1 MYNPSGLRSQ
11 EQAADAAV
19 IHLHQALALKPDFML
34 ARVLLG
40 EILQN
45 QGRSAEAIAAYR
57 SVPEDSPF
65 SWIVRLRIADEL
77 QEMGENELA
86 LSELDRLAA
95 ERPESYE
102 PLSRKGDLLRAEEQI
117 GRAHV

>member
-1 MYNPSGLRSQ
+1 MRISDWSSDVCSSDL
-11 EQAADAAV
+11 
-19 IHLHQALALKPDFML
+19 
-34 ARVLLG
+34 VLLG

-65 SWIVRLRIADEL
+65 SWLVRLRIADEL

-86 LSELDRLAA
+86 LSALDHLAPDSPA
-95 ERPESYE
+95 SHE
-102 PLSRKGDLLRAEEQI
+102 PLSRKGDLPPAGARFAQPGASYVGPHQRPGGHR
-117 GRAHV
+117 GR

>member
-1 MYNPSGLRSQ
+1 MRISDWSSDVCSSDL
-11 EQAADAAV
+11 
-19 IHLHQALALKPDFML
+19 
-34 ARVLLG
+34 VLLG

-86 LSELDRLAA
+86 LSELDRLAT

-102 PLSRKGDLLRAEEQI
+102 PLSRKGALLRAEERLDEAVEARSEERRV
-117 GRAHV
+117 GKEWVRTCKSR